1 MVIIVVIVVV
11 LIDVVLVA
19 VDSFMVIVVVLVIV
33 SAQAWARQLE
43 RRQARDGRWY
53 TMQESPGQRL
63 ESLGTPPL
71 KLSDAEEENLE
82 EAAALFSL
90 LGVQVLGSSLL
101 ARRTAAVAATGPR
114 GQLAAVLIRLTF
126 DTT

>member
-1 MVIIVVIVVV
+1 MVYPSV
-11 LIDVVLVA
+11 LLSAVA
-19 VDSFMVIVVVLVIV
+19 SVPRI
-33 SAQAWARQLE
+33 
-43 RRQARDGRWY
+43 
-53 TMQESPGQRL
+53 ESPGQRL

-90 LGVQVLGSSLL
+90 LGVQVQVLGSSLL

-114 GQLAAVLIRLTF
+114 GQLAAVLIRLTS
-126 DTT
+126 DTGRVVLISLRTVSV